1 MTPEQLKASI
11 LQLAIQGKL
20 VEQRPEEG
28 TAEDLYQQIQEEK
41 QRIQKEGG
49 IKKGKKL
56 PPISSYYA
64 QNFPSTWKVCYLD
77 DIAFVTK
84 LAGFE
89 YTKYIANNL
98 TEKGIPLFKG
108 KNIQK
113 GKIDFT
119 FESFIPESVS
129 RSLKR
134 SQIRKKCLLTPY
146 VGTIGNI
153 AIFNGEFKAHLG
165 SNVGKIELYNAPN
178 HVFVFE
184 EFVFYYLKS
193 SLGYQELIKFKKAT
207 AQESISI
214 DAIRNV
220 VIPIPP
226 LAEQKRIVAKVEE
239 LLPLVE
245 KYKKAYSELEI
256 LNSKFSGDMKKS
268 ILQYAIQGKLVE
280 QRPEEGSAED
290 LYQQIQE
297 EKQRIQKEG
306 GIKKGKKLPPI
317 SSYYAQNFPSTWKV
331 CYLDDIAFV
340 TKLAGFEYTKY
351 IANNLTEK
359 GIPLFKGKNIQ
370 KGKIDFTFES
380 FIPESVSR
388 SLKRSQI
395 RKKCLLT
402 PYVGTIGNIAIFNG
416 EFKAHLGSN
425 VGKIELYNAPNH
437 VFVFEEFVFYYL
449 KSSLGYQE
457 LIKFKKATAQ
467 ESISIDAI
475 RNVVIP
481 IPPLAEQKRIVAKVE
496 ELLALCDKLKLK

>member
-1 MTPEQLKASI
+1 MNTELLKRKI
-11 LQLAIQGKL
+11 LDLAIRGKL

-28 TAEDLYQQIQEEK
+28 TSEDLYQQIQEEK

-226 LAEQKRIVAKVEE
+226 LAEQKRIVDKID
-239 LLPLVE
+239 LLFSRISCIENGLLE
-245 KYKKAYSELEI
+245 IYRLSELTRKKI
-256 LNSKFSGDMKKS
+256 LD
-268 ILQYAIQGKLVE
+268 LAIRGKLVD
-280 QRPEEGSAED
+280 QIPEEGSAED

-297 EKQRIQKEG
+297 EKQNLIKEG
-306 GIKKGKKLPPI
+306 KLKKEKPLAPI
-317 SSYYAQNFPSTWKV
+317 EDDEIPFDIPEDWKWVRLRSIVFNHGQKTPNQNFMYIEINSIDNTTQKLTNDINIVTPEKAPSRARKIV
-331 CYLDDIAFV
+331 CEGDILYATVRPYLHNMCIVEGEFQYEPIAS
-340 TKLAGFEYTKY
+340 TGFAVMTCIKGVLNKY
-351 IANNLTEK
+351 LFYSLLSPFFDKYANDSENSK
-359 GIPLFKGKNIQ
+359 GISYPAINDEKLYKALIPL
-370 KGKIDFTFES
+370 
-380 FIPESVSR
+380 
-388 SLKRSQI
+388 
-395 RKKCLLT
+395 
-402 PYVGTIGNIAIFNG
+402 
-416 EFKAHLGSN
+416 
-425 VGKIELYNAPNH
+425 
-437 VFVFEEFVFYYL
+437 
-449 KSSLGYQE
+449 
-457 LIKFKKATAQ
+457 
-467 ESISIDAI
+467 
-475 RNVVIP
+475 
-481 IPPLAEQKRIVAKVE
+481 PPLAEQKRIVAKVE

>member
-1 MTPEQLKASI
+1 MNTELLKRKI
-11 LQLAIQGKL
+11 LDLAIRGKL

-28 TAEDLYQQIQEEK
+28 TSEDLYQQIQEEK

-226 LAEQKRIVAKVEE
+226 LAEQKRIVDKID
-239 LLPLVE
+239 LLFSRISCIENGLLE
-245 KYKKAYSELEI
+245 IYRLSELTRKKI
-256 LNSKFSGDMKKS
+256 LD
-268 ILQYAIQGKLVE
+268 LAIRGKLVD
-280 QRPEEGSAED
+280 QIPEEGSAED
-290 LYQQIQE
+290 LYHQIQE
-297 EKQRIQKEG
+297 EKQNLIKEG
-306 GIKKGKKLPPI
+306 KLKKEKPLAPI
-317 SSYYAQNFPSTWKV
+317 EDDEIPFDIPEDWKWVRLRSIVFNHGQKTPNQNFMYIEINSIDNTTQKLTNDINIVTPEKAPSRARKIV
-331 CYLDDIAFV
+331 CEGDILYATVRPYLHNMCIVEGEFQYEPIAS
-340 TKLAGFEYTKY
+340 TGFAVMTCIKGVLNKY
-351 IANNLTEK
+351 LFYSLLSPFFDKYANDSENSK
-359 GIPLFKGKNIQ
+359 GISYPAINDEKLYKALIPL
-370 KGKIDFTFES
+370 
-380 FIPESVSR
+380 
-388 SLKRSQI
+388 
-395 RKKCLLT
+395 
-402 PYVGTIGNIAIFNG
+402 
-416 EFKAHLGSN
+416 
-425 VGKIELYNAPNH
+425 
-437 VFVFEEFVFYYL
+437 
-449 KSSLGYQE
+449 
-457 LIKFKKATAQ
+457 
-467 ESISIDAI
+467 
-475 RNVVIP
+475 
-481 IPPLAEQKRIVAKVE
+481 PPLAEQKRIVAKVE

>member
-1 MTPEQLKASI
+1 MNTELLKRKI
-11 LQLAIQGKL
+11 LDLAIRGKL

-28 TAEDLYQQIQEEK
+28 TSEDLYQQIQEEK

-226 LAEQKRIVAKVEE
+226 LAEQKRIVDKID
-239 LLPLVE
+239 LLFSRISCIENGLVE
-245 KYKKAYSELEI
+245 IYRLSELTRKKI
-256 LNSKFSGDMKKS
+256 LD
-268 ILQYAIQGKLVE
+268 LAIRGKLVD
-280 QRPEEGSAED
+280 QIPEEGSAED

-297 EKQRIQKEG
+297 EKQNLIKEG
-306 GIKKGKKLPPI
+306 KLKKEKPLAPI
-317 SSYYAQNFPSTWKV
+317 EDDEIPFDIPEDWKWVRLRSIVFNHGQKTPNQNFMYIEINSIDNTTQKLTNDINIVTPEKAPSRARKIV
-331 CYLDDIAFV
+331 CEGDILYATVRPYLHNMCIVEGEFQYEPIAS
-340 TKLAGFEYTKY
+340 TGFAVMTCIKGVLNKY
-351 IANNLTEK
+351 LFYSLLSPFFDKYANDSENSK
-359 GIPLFKGKNIQ
+359 GISYPAINDEKLYKALIPL
-370 KGKIDFTFES
+370 
-380 FIPESVSR
+380 
-388 SLKRSQI
+388 
-395 RKKCLLT
+395 
-402 PYVGTIGNIAIFNG
+402 
-416 EFKAHLGSN
+416 
-425 VGKIELYNAPNH
+425 
-437 VFVFEEFVFYYL
+437 
-449 KSSLGYQE
+449 
-457 LIKFKKATAQ
+457 
-467 ESISIDAI
+467 
-475 RNVVIP
+475 
-481 IPPLAEQKRIVAKVE
+481 PPLAEQKRIVAKVE